1 MAKINLVPWREERN
15 KRRQKEMLGMLA
27 MTAVVTLGLA
37 MLWHMFHQYRIDK
50 QMERNQYLRTEI
62 AIVDQK
68 IREIKKLDEL
78 REKLTVR
85 MELIRSL
92 QTSRPE
98 SVHLMDEN
106 VFIFPDGVLAS
117 SINQSGS
124 KVELKGLAQSNA
136 QISALMHKVEE
147 SVWLHKPALQLINK
161 ETKGRQGLSHFRL
174 VYQQTRPKKEQS
186 DEDEPV
192 GTE

>member
-27 MTAVVTLGLA
+27 ATALATLGVAL
-37 MLWHMFHQYRIDK
+37 LWHMFHQYRIDN
-50 QMERNQYLRTEI
+50 QMARNQFLRNEI

-78 REKLTVR
+78 REKLKVR
-85 MELIRSL
+85 MELVSSL
-92 QTSRPE
+92 QSSRPE

-106 VFIFPDGVLAS
+106 VFIMPDGVRAEAIS
-117 SINQSGS
+117 QTGKSI
-124 KVELKGLAQSNA
+124 ELKGLAQSNA
-136 QISALMHKVEE
+136 QISALMNNVDA
-147 SVWLHKPALQLINK
+147 SAWLTQPRLQLINR
-161 ETKGRQGLSHFRL
+161 EGGNRQGLSQFRL
-174 VYQQTRPKKEQS
+174 VYQQTRPKGEQS
-186 DEDEPV
+186 SDEVV

>member
-15 KRRQKEMLGMLA
+15 KRRQRELLSMLA
-27 MTAVVTLGLA
+27 ATVAITLALGL
-37 MLWHMFHQYRIDK
+37 LWHMFHQYRIDM
-50 QMERNQYLRTEI
+50 QMERNQFLRAEI
-62 AIVDQK
+62 AIVDRK
-68 IREIKKLDEL
+68 IKEIKKLDEL

-106 VFIFPDGVLAS
+106 VFIMPDGVRAVSLA
-117 SINQSGS
+117 QTGS
-124 KVELKGLAQSNA
+124 RVELKGLAQSNA
-136 QISALMHKVEE
+136 QVSALMRNVEK

-161 ETKGRQGLSHFRL
+161 ERKGGKGLSQFRL

-186 DEDEPV
+186 DESV